1 MKKILIVLITF
12 FISLF
17 TYLFFNPKLVVEK
30 IEIEKKVPIKI
41 LPHKDYSNNGND
53 SLFIY
58 LPYKIKILNYSTQVL
73 KRPNFYF
80 KAINYD
86 HHPQFMVYN
95 SNGINVFDLSNKY
108 MTIEDLQT
116 IGKVYPLIP
125 KTFIVYRYNVIST
138 NKLKLSLD
146 SITFRK
152 LEREFINSRDTLN
165 AKTSFEVPKKIIDS
179 LYKIEDKKIMH
190 FSFRSM
196 PLWKLKLIP
205 KTNKSKFINLSNL
218 SKDELYK
225 EFTRP
230 IE

>member
-86 HHPQFMVYN
+86 HHPQFMIYN
-95 SNGINVFDLSNKY
+95 SNGINVFDLSNEY
-108 MTIEDLQT
+108 LTLEDLQKV
-116 IGKVYPLIP
+116 GKVYPLIP
-125 KTFIVYRYNVIST
+125 KTFFVYRYNVISA

-165 AKTSFEVPKKIIDS
+165 LKTSLNIPKKVIDS
-179 LYKIEDKKIMH
+179 LYNIENKK
-190 FSFRSM
+190 SM
-196 PLWKLKLIP
+196 YINFLSKPGWKLKVIP
-205 KTNKSKFINLSNL
+205 TKKKSEFENLYKL
-218 SKDELYK
+218 SKEEAIK
-225 EFTRP
+225 RAFRP